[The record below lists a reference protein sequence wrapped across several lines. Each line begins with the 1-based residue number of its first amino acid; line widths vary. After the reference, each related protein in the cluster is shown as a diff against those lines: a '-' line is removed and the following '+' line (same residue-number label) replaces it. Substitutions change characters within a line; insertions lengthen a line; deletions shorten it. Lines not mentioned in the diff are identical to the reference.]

1 MRGFDVSEDEKFFTD
16 GEAYER
22 RMGRWSRIVGEVFL
36 DWLDAPKGLRWIDVG
51 CGNGAFTEVLIAR
64 CAPSAVSAV
73 DPSEG
78 QLSYARTRPGAK
90 LAEYRVGDAQALP
103 YPDRSF
109 DAAAMAL
116 AISFVPDPVK
126 AATEMTRVVQPGGWV
141 ATYMWDL
148 PGGGIPIE
156 PMFRALKSLGIAVS
170 VPGIEVSRREN
181 MRAVWEKAGLRS
193 IDTRVIRIPVVYTD
207 FNDFWQ
213 SYSVPEGPSGMAIRK
228 MAPPQIEQL
237 KAALRDELPTGPD
250 GHIAYEAF
258 ANAVRGQV
266 PG

>member
-1 MRGFDVSEDEKFFTD
+1 MSEVENFFTD

-22 RMGRWSRIVGEVFL
+22 RMGRWSRIVGETFL
-36 DWLDAPKGLRWIDVG
+36 DWLAVPNGLRWIDVG

-64 CAPSAVSAV
+64 CAPSAVSAI

-78 QLSYARTRPGAK
+78 QLSYARTRPGAE
-90 LAEYRVGDAQALP
+90 LAEFRVGNAQALP

-126 AATEMTRVVQPGGWV
+126 AAAEMTRVVRPGGWV

-148 PGGGIPIE
+148 PGGGIPVE
-156 PMFRALKSLGIAVS
+156 PMYRALKSLGVAVS
-170 VPGIEVSRREN
+170 IPGTEVSRQN
-181 MRAVWEKAGLRS
+181 AMRAVWEKAGLQS
-193 IDTRVIRIPVVYTD
+193 IDTRVIRIRVGYTD
-207 FNDFWQ
+207 FDDFWQ
-213 SYSVPEGPSGMAIRK
+213 SYRVPEGPAGMAMRK
-228 MAPPQIEQL
+228 MSPSQIEQL
-237 KAALRDELPTGPD
+237 KAAVRDELPTGPN

-258 ANAVRGQV
+258 ANAVRGRV
-266 PG
+266 PT

>member
-1 MRGFDVSEDEKFFTD
+1 MSDGEKLFND

-36 DWLDAPKGLRWIDVG
+36 DWLAVPKGLRWIDVG

-109 DAAAMAL
+109 DVATMAL

-126 AATEMTRVVQPGGWV
+126 AATEMTRVVKPGGWV

-148 PGGGIPIE
+148 PGGGIPIQ
-156 PMFRALKSLGIAVS
+156 PMFRALKSLSIAVS
-170 VPGIEVSRREN
+170 VPGTEVSRRDN
-181 MRAVWEKAGLRS
+181 MRTVWEKAGLQS

-207 FNDFWQ
+207 FSDFWQ

-228 MAPPQIEQL
+228 MSPAQIEQL
-237 KAALRDELPTGPD
+237 KVALRDELPTAPD

-258 ANAVRGQV
+258 ANAVRGRV

>member
-1 MRGFDVSEDEKFFTD
+1 MSDAEKLFTD
-16 GEAYER
+16 GEAYEK

-36 DWLDAPKGLRWIDVG
+36 DWLDTPKGLRWIDVG

-64 CAPSAVSAV
+64 CAPSAVSGV

-78 QLSYARTRPGAK
+78 QLSYARTRPGGK

-126 AATEMTRVVQPGGWV
+126 AAAEMTRVVKPGGWV

-148 PGGGIPIE
+148 PGGGIPIA
-156 PMFRALKSLGIAVS
+156 PMFRALKSLGIAVP
-170 VPGIEVSRREN
+170 VPGTEVSRRDG
-181 MRAVWEKAGLRS
+181 MRAVWEKAGLQS
-193 IDTRVIRIPVVYTD
+193 IDTRVIRIPVVYAD

-213 SYSVPEGPSGMAIRK
+213 SYSVPEGPSGMAVRK
-228 MAPPQIEQL
+228 MSPSQIEQL
-237 KAALRDELPTGPD
+237 KATLRKELPTGPD

-258 ANAVRGQV
+258 ANAVRGRV
-266 PG
+266 PE